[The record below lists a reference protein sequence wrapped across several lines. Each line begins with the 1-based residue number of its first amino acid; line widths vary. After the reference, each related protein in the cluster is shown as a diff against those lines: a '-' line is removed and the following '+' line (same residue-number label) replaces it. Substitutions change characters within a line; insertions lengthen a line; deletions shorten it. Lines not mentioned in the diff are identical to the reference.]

1 MKEDNC
7 AGRENP
13 QASKSGVGSRGRKEI
28 IVSLAFVEPMSGP
41 LQDRVSRGSAGV
53 CITGAKLLE

>member
-1 MKEDNC
+1 MRRAGKSSSFEIG
-7 AGRENP
+7 GREPWEEGN
-13 QASKSGVGSRGRKEI
+13 

-41 LQDRVSRGSAGV
+41 LQDGVSRGSAGV